1 MQLRHFRCRVL
12 TLSSWKPASTVCR
25 IPPGLRRTS
34 TSLPS
39 WIFEFIFPCPKT
51 PGFYPRCLLTVMT
64 ISTRTSD
71 PKKTGRRGRRSS
83 EEPCIRY
90 DLYSMWQE
98 IKTVVNYSSFYSRYD
113 DKIFTVF
120 QTGNGRLAL
129 ILYFWTIFLIF
140 GLSPSYAACV
150 NEDLVDLDILAR
162 PGYCRLNFFNAFLRT
177 KLAKPC
183 DRVATSPMNKATL
196 KNLILAL

>member
-1 MQLRHFRCRVL
+1 MQSPYTFNRYNRRPRRPGFPRPSSDAWF
-12 TLSSWKPASTVCR
+12 LSEMFADQARRPWTKT
-25 IPPGLRRTS
+25 RTS
-34 TSLPS
+34 A
-39 WIFEFIFPCPKT
+39 
-51 PGFYPRCLLTVMT
+51 MT
-64 ISTRTSD
+64 ISTGTSD
-71 PKKTGRRGRRSS
+71 STIQGGEDVKVLRSLA
-83 EEPCIRY
+83 Y
-90 DLYSMWQE
+90 DSYSMWQE
-98 IKTVVNYSSFYSRYD
+98 IGTVVNCMSFYSRYVYD
-113 DKIFTVF
+113 GKSFTVF

-162 PGYCRLNFFNAFLRT
+162 PGYCWLNFFKAFLRT